1 MNSESSRVAKVPN
14 ATFEKHQEAKL
25 NEILNSQ
32 MNEKKNKRQQT
43 LITNFIRKENDRHEA
58 TQQAFMNENISDED
72 SMMMCCQIMCLMM
85 IMMHVHLRDGNMKRL
100 KLSELTNK
108 PEKSKVN
115 TTAAHPTW
123 APAPRFSAHLFLN
136 CKFIYVFVGLILST
150 SSIIHIVV

>member
-72 SMMMCCQIMCLMM
+72 SDDDVLPD
-85 IMMHVHLRDGNMKRL
+85 HVFDDDNDACSFEGWEYEEIEALRIDQQAR
-100 KLSELTNK
+100 
-108 PEKSKVN
+108 EKQGE
-115 TTAAHPTW
+115 HD
-123 APAPRFSAHLFLN
+123 
-136 CKFIYVFVGLILST
+136 
-150 SSIIHIVV
+150 SSPPDLGPSSPF